1 MCLPTHFTGGTLVTH
16 RGGQKLEFDWS
27 STPEGPLSEICWAA
41 FFCDVEHEILPVTS
55 GYRLTLTYNLYACKE
70 MPNSI
75 SAGSQF
81 HKCLQKA
88 VTTPHFMRKG
98 GCLGFDC
105 EHAYAFSMLNEK
117 EQLPHVLKGADYMV
131 FSAARSLQLRVAVK
145 PIAESDCCI
154 YICCHTFHKSLT
166 GLEDQM
172 MMVKIMMTCVRV

>member
-81 HKCLQKA
+81 HNCLQKA

-145 PIAESDCCI
+145 RIAESDYCI
-154 YICCHTFHKSLT
+154 YL
-166 GLEDQM
+166 LP
-172 MMVKIMMTCVRV
+172 